1 MTGANPKLQIPRWI
15 QLVGLPLLLLFA
27 WTVAG
32 HVRHVV
38 FLFLI
43 ASLIALLLNPVV
55 RRLARHAHVP
65 RGIAIA
71 IVYAAFLIAVVAALG
86 GIGTVIVNQTRT
98 AGTRVDD
105 YFTKA
110 DRPGGRVAADR
121 DVDRLQQWLDDRGL
135 TIDVSTRGHK
145 LVKDVRRKD
154 VGKYTTRAVN
164 FVEGAAISLG
174 RTLFDL
180 VLVIVVSIYMLL
192 DTPRLGRAID
202 RRFPPFPGTRPL
214 LSRMEHALAGYVKG
228 QLLLSLIIGASAAL
242 GLWIL
247 DAAGLLPG
255 IGSYILL
262 FAAWV
267 AFTELIPYVGPWI
280 GGIPPFIYAIVVH
293 PLSAIWVTLLFLFIH
308 QVEGHVVIPNVMS
321 RAVRLHP
328 LLVIFGLLA
337 GLEIYGLPGVL
348 VALPLLASVRAVWEF
363 FGERVEL
370 QSWRGGGPIPVEVE
384 VEPPLVATAPGPIPP
399 PGPVPPGPM
408 PPLEPMPPAVATSGD

>member
-1 MTGANPKLQIPRWI
+1 MGRVTGASPKLQIPRWI
-15 QLVGLPLLLLFA
+15 QLVGLPLLLLFV

-43 ASLIALLLNPVV
+43 ASLVALLLNPIV
-55 RRLARHAHVP
+55 RRLARYARVP

-71 IVYAAFLIAVVAALG
+71 IVYAAFLVALVAALS

-105 YFTKA
+105 YFTKVE
-110 DRPGGRVAADR
+110 RPGGQVAADR
-121 DVDRLQQWLDDRGL
+121 DVDRLQQWLDNRGL
-135 TIDVSTRGHK
+135 TIDVKTRGHK
-145 LVKDVRRKD
+145 LVKDIRRKD

-164 FVEGAAISLG
+164 FLEGAAISIG

-192 DTPRLGRAID
+192 DTPRLARAID
-202 RRFPPFPGTRPL
+202 RRFPPLPGTRPL
-214 LSRMEHALAGYVKG
+214 LSRMEQALVGYVKG
-228 QLLLSLIIGASAAL
+228 QILLSLIIGASAAL

-247 DAAGLLPG
+247 DVTGLLPG
-255 IGSYILL
+255 AGSYILL

-280 GGIPPFIYAIVVH
+280 GGIPPFVYALVVH
-293 PLSAIWVTLLFLFIH
+293 PLSAIWVALLFLFIH

-328 LLVIFGLLA
+328 LLVMFGLLG

-370 QSWRGGGPIPVEVE
+370 EPWRGGGPVPVEVP
-384 VEPPLVATAPGPIPP
+384 VEPPPE
-399 PGPVPPGPM
+399 PV
-408 PPLEPMPPAVATSGD
+408 PPAVATSGD

>member
-1 MTGANPKLQIPRWI
+1 MTGASPKLQIPRWI
-15 QLVGLPLLLLFA
+15 QLVGLPLLLLFV

-32 HVRHVV
+32 HVRHVI

-43 ASLIALLLNPVV
+43 ASLIALLLNPIV

-71 IVYAAFLIAVVAALG
+71 LVYVAFLIAVVAALG
-86 GIGTVIVNQTRT
+86 GIGTVIVDQTRT

-105 YFTKA
+105 YFTKV
-110 DRPGGRVAADR
+110 DRPGGQVAADR

-135 TIDVSTRGHK
+135 TIDVGTPGHR
-145 LVKDVRRKD
+145 LVEDIRRKD

-164 FVEGAAISLG
+164 FLEGAAVSLG

-180 VLVIVVSIYMLL
+180 VLLIVVSIYMLL
-192 DTPRLGRAID
+192 GTPRLARSID
-202 RRFPPFPGTRPL
+202 RRFPPLPGTRPL

-228 QLLLSLIIGASAAL
+228 QLLLSLIIGASAGL

-255 IGSYILL
+255 VGTYILL

-280 GGIPPFIYAIVVH
+280 GGIPPFIYAIVVD

-308 QVEGHVVIPNVMS
+308 QVEGHIVIPNVMS

-328 LLVIFGLLA
+328 LLVIFGLVA

-348 VALPLLASVRAVWEF
+348 VALPLLASARAVWEF

-370 QSWRGGGPIPVEVE
+370 QPWRGGGPNPVEAE
-384 VEPPLVATAPGPIPP
+384 VEPPAAATAPVPLPLPALPP
-399 PGPVPPGPM
+399 PPPEPVPP
-408 PPLEPMPPAVATSGD
+408 AVPTSGA

>member
-1 MTGANPKLQIPRWI
+1 MGRVTGASPKLQIPRWI
-15 QLVGLPLLLLFA
+15 QLVGLPLLLLFV

-43 ASLIALLLNPVV
+43 ASLVALLLNPIV

-71 IVYAAFLIAVVAALG
+71 VVFAAFLVAVVAALS

-98 AGTRVDD
+98 AGTKVDN
-105 YFTKA
+105 YFTKVN
-110 DRPGGRVAADR
+110 RPGGPVAADR

-135 TIDVSTRGHK
+135 TIDVKTRGHK
-145 LVKDVRRKD
+145 LVKDIRRKNI
-154 VGKYTTRAVN
+154 GKYTTRAVN
-164 FVEGAAISLG
+164 FVEGAAISIG

-192 DTPRLGRAID
+192 DMPRLARAID
-202 RRFPPFPGTRPL
+202 RRFPPLPDTRPL

-228 QLLLSLIIGASAAL
+228 QILLSLIIGASAAL

-247 DAAGLLPG
+247 DLTGLLPG
-255 IGSYILL
+255 VGSYILL
-262 FAAWV
+262 FAAGV
-267 AFTELIPYVGPWI
+267 ALTELIPYVGPWI
-280 GGIPPFIYAIVVH
+280 GGIPPFVYALVVH
-293 PLSAIWVTLLFLFIH
+293 PLSAIWVALLFLLIH

-328 LLVIFGLLA
+328 LLVMFGLLG
-337 GLEIYGLPGVL
+337 GLEIDGLPGVL
-348 VALPLLASVRAVWEF
+348 VALPLLASVRAGWEF

-370 QSWRGGGPIPVEVE
+370 EPWRGGGQVEVPVEVPVEVE
-384 VEPPLVATAPGPIPP
+384 VEPPPE
-399 PGPVPPGPM
+399 PVPP
-408 PPLEPMPPAVATSGD
+408 AATSGD

>member
-1 MTGANPKLQIPRWI
+1 MGRVTGASPKLQIPRWI
-15 QLVGLPLLLLFA
+15 QLVGLPLLLLFV

-43 ASLIALLLNPVV
+43 ASLVALLLNPIV

-71 IVYAAFLIAVVAALG
+71 VVFAAFLVAVVAALS

-98 AGTRVDD
+98 AGTKVDN
-105 YFTKA
+105 YFTKVN
-110 DRPGGRVAADR
+110 RPGGPVAADR

-135 TIDVSTRGHK
+135 TIDVKTRGHK
-145 LVKDVRRKD
+145 LVKDIRRKNI
-154 VGKYTTRAVN
+154 GKYTTRAVN
-164 FVEGAAISLG
+164 FVEGAAISIG

-192 DTPRLGRAID
+192 DMPRLARAID
-202 RRFPPFPGTRPL
+202 RRFPPLPDTRPL

-228 QLLLSLIIGASAAL
+228 QILLSLIIGASAAL

-247 DAAGLLPG
+247 DLTGLLPG
-255 IGSYILL
+255 VGSYILL
-262 FAAWV
+262 FAAGV
-267 AFTELIPYVGPWI
+267 ALTELIPYVGPWI
-280 GGIPPFIYAIVVH
+280 GGIPPFVYALVVH
-293 PLSAIWVTLLFLFIH
+293 PLSAIWVALLFLLIH

-328 LLVIFGLLA
+328 LLVMFGLLG
-337 GLEIYGLPGVL
+337 GLEIDGLPGVL
-348 VALPLLASVRAVWEF
+348 VALPLLASVRAGWEF

-370 QSWRGGGPIPVEVE
+370 EPWRGGGQVEVPVEVE
-384 VEPPLVATAPGPIPP
+384 LEPPPE
-399 PGPVPPGPM
+399 PVPP
-408 PPLEPMPPAVATSGD
+408 AATSGD